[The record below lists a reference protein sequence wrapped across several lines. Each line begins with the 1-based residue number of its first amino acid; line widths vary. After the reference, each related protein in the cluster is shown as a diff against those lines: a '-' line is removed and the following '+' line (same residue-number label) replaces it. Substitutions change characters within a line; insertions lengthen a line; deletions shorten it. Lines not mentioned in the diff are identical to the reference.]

1 MDLQSTGN
9 GAPSE
14 LLRPPPYVPPRQMLP
29 AASVPLGGVDGRSL
43 IAGYSRDGTAPSA
56 DDRSPRS
63 AMGAS
68 MAVVGGCLSAAG
80 TFLPWVTADL
90 EDLGTRGGNG
100 WRNVAGS
107 VSWGPGIAFVSL
119 VVVALGTLVICGAG
133 RGSAARVGIFASAI
147 LLAMTGAQVWD
158 VARDHPGATTVMG
171 IGPPVMVTGAALA
184 LIGMLLAAR
193 AESAANVSAGRAVG
207 AVG

>member
-1 MDLQSTGN
+1 MDLQSMGN

-14 LLRPPPYVPPRQMLP
+14 LLRPPPYVAPPQMLP
-29 AASVPLGGVDGRSL
+29 TASVPLGGIDGRSP
-43 IAGYSRDGTAPSA
+43 ITGYIGGGTAPSA
-56 DDRSPRS
+56 DDRPTRS
-63 AMGAS
+63 AVGAS
-68 MAVVGGCLSAAG
+68 MAVFGGCLSAAG

-90 EDLGTRGGNG
+90 EDLGARGGNG

-107 VSWGPGIAFVSL
+107 VSWGPGIAFLSL
-119 VVVALGTLVICGAG
+119 LVVALGALVICGVG
-133 RGSAARVGIFASAI
+133 RGSPARVGILASAI

-158 VARDHPGATTVMG
+158 VARDHPGATTAMG